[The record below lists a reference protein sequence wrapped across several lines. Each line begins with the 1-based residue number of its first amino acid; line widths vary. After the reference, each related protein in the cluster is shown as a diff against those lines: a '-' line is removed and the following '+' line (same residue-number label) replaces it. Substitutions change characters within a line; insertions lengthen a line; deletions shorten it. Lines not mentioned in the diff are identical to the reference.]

1 MLLDTIVH
9 KIGARVLTPYNIVK
23 MDIRRVYAGD
33 KMSDILN
40 EVSNDTLLV
49 TSLNN
54 QQLIRVSQPVHG
66 DAHISADHFRDH
78 FVDGTRGT
86 KAQGARLEVEVS
98 HDTNDPHAQDILLD
112 SIEVA

>member
-1 MLLDTIVH
+1 MHEFSLMTNLLK
-9 KIGARVLTPYNIVK
+9 KIDELALKEHADRVVGVKVKLGAL
-23 MDIRRVYAGD
+23 
-33 KMSDILN
+33 
-40 EVSNDTLLV
+40 
-49 TSLNN
+49 
-54 QQLIRVSQPVHG
+54 
-66 DAHISADHFRDH
+66 AHISADHFRDH